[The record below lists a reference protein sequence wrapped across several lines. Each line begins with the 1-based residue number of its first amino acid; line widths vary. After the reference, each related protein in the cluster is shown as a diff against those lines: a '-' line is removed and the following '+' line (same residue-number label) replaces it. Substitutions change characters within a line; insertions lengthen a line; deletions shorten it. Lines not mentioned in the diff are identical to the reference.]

1 MSKKELFDFRNR
13 ELELEVVSSITDNPH
28 YIKDVNNLVLS
39 NDFYFDDTRVVYEEI
54 ISMWLKSDTITR
66 GMVTLALIRN
76 GKSSITKQ
84 SDFAFVES
92 SSGFSVVM
100 ENVMKLKEL
109 SMSRNIWKF
118 VSNISDKLKEN
129 DPFNCIKAIGNFYEE
144 SLNFT
149 SNKKV
154 STNKEAIAST
164 LPLIEEKMKS
174 KKDSGF
180 SGIPTGLSE
189 VDRKYGGWQND
200 ELIIIAGRPGM
211 AKTITM
217 IELGKN
223 ASKSGFKVLLVCLE
237 MSKESLIFR
246 LLSGQLEDISYSD
259 IKSGRI
265 NQEDYSRINSQT
277 VTELEN
283 LPLYWYDDEDR
294 DISTLSLEI
303 EKQVKTQGIQIV
315 MIDYLQLIED
325 KSLGNYSND
334 DFKLTTQVSKKLK
347 KLQKRLK
354 IPLIALSQLSRGPE
368 NRKGDERKPQI
379 QDLRSSGQIEQEASV
394 IIGLYREDYY
404 ERQTNPHHVNT
415 NEFDL
420 VFLKVRDGGTGEIKV
435 FCDVKT
441 NRIRDSLQLL
451 NFESKREIP
460 FEAENYNANKVFK
473 QINNINF

>member
-1 MSKKELFDFRNR
+1 MKKELFSFSNR
-13 ELELEVVSSITDNPH
+13 ELELEIVSSLVENPH
-28 YIKDVNNLVLS
+28 YIKDSNNLILS
-39 NDFYFDDTRVVYEEI
+39 NDFYFDDTRVVYEVI
-54 ISMWLKSDTITR
+54 IEMWLKSDTISK

-76 GKSSITKQ
+76 GNSSITKQ
-84 SDFAFVES
+84 AGFSFVES

-100 ENVMKLKEL
+100 ENIMKLKEL
-109 SMSRNIWKF
+109 SISRDIWKF
-118 VSNISDKLKEN
+118 NSKVTDKLKEN
-129 DPFNCIKAIGNFYEE
+129 DPLEIIKMIGNFYEQQL
-144 SLNFT
+144 SLT

-164 LPLIEEKMKS
+164 LPLIEQKMKS
-174 KKDSGF
+174 KNENGF
-180 SGIPTGLSE
+180 SGIPTGLSA

-200 ELIIIAGRPGM
+200 ELIVIAGRPGM

-223 ASKSGFKVLLVCLE
+223 ASLAGFKVLLVCLE

-246 LLSGQLEDISYSD
+246 LLSGQLEDISYSN

-265 NQEDYSRINSQT
+265 SEQDFIRINKET

-283 LPLYWYDDEDR
+283 LPIYWYDDEDR
-294 DISTLSLEI
+294 DISSLSLEI

-325 KSLGNYSND
+325 KSLGNYAND
-334 DFKLTTQVSKKLK
+334 DFRLVTQVSKKLK

-368 NRKGDERKPQI
+368 SRSGNDRKPQI

-394 IIGLYREDYY
+394 IIGLFREDYY
-404 ERQTNPHHVNT
+404 ESKTNHNHIN
-415 NEFDL
+415 NYEFDL
-420 VFLKVRDGGTGEIKV
+420 VFLKVRDGSTGEEKV
-435 FCDVKT
+435 YCDVKT
-441 NRIRDSLQLL
+441 NRIRDSLEML
-451 NFESKREIP
+451 NID
-460 FEAENYNANKVFK
+460 NKQFAIEGNKYATNDILKKVT
-473 QINNINF
+473 NITF